1 MVSEK
6 RYVLNVR
13 HFKFKFQKGSLN
25 LTYVPVKDWYTKN
38 NEFFGEICRTR

>member
-1 MVSEK
+1 MFYMVSEKRYVLYVSEK

-25 LTYVPVKDWYTKN
+25 LTYVPVIDWYH
-38 NEFFGEICRTR
+38 